1 MVLARRASPVSSPDA
16 VGGGLARVRYRKKA
30 GSNNVDLHYLK
41 ARHQGFDS
49 QECFP
54 SSVLGCTDLFSTFIV
69 GHRSVWFYNR
79 VCLDLIDNDIL
90 KSCSPVKKNRYSR
103 VQTLFVNTRQR
114 YEEYL
119 QTREYLGFRVT
130 ANSRAMSTREV
141 VVLPLK
147 TFGMVTSRILNNCP
161 LCRTSYL
168 DL

>member
-90 KSCSPVKKNRYSR
+90 KSCSPVKKTGTPEYKLSLSILVRD
-103 VQTLFVNTRQR
+103 TRSIFKLGSVWGSALPQI
-114 YEEYL
+114 
-119 QTREYLGFRVT
+119 REQ
-130 ANSRAMSTREV
+130 
-141 VVLPLK
+141 
-147 TFGMVTSRILNNCP
+147 
-161 LCRTSYL
+161 
-168 DL
+168 